1 MALFEKFKDTV
12 FLKSDSELEKKIK
25 VLKELKEKYPDNAE
39 IAQDLHIAELGLFG
53 ENEIMYE
60 LKHANIGM
68 YVIHDLNIAIDDM
81 KAQIDFVVVTRGYIY
96 FIECKNL
103 IGNITVNNNGDFI
116 REYTYGGKKI
126 KTGIYSPLRQS
137 DRHRDVFRKI
147 WNKHNGKLWSFFLDN
162 NFDTFYRSLV
172 VLAKKENILNT
183 KYAPKEVKNK
193 VIRSD
198 SLVRY
203 IENDL
208 KKIDKDYIDSNK
220 RTEKLAQWL
229 LSLNVEEEKDYAAE
243 YNLQEDKS
251 KEEKIDNT
259 VATEVEAKA
268 SEEKVKLSD
277 DEMRNKLK
285 AFRTETAKN
294 MNIPPYYVF
303 NNDEMEK
310 LLETMPKTLEELRTL
325 NILPAVKINTH
336 GKKIIEILNS

>member
-1 MALFEKFKDTV
+1 MALFEKFRDTV

-39 IAQDLHIAELGLFG
+39 IAHDLHITELGLVG

-68 YVIHDLNIAIDDM
+68 YVIHDLTIAIDDL
-81 KAQIDFVVVTRGYIY
+81 KAQIDFVIITRGYIY

-103 IGNITVNNNGDFI
+103 IGNITINNNGDFI
-116 REYTYGGKKI
+116 REYTYNGQKV
-126 KTGIYSPLRQS
+126 KTGIYSPLRQA

-147 WNKHNGKLWSFFLDN
+147 WNKSNGKLWSFFFDN

-183 KYAPKEVKNK
+183 KYAPKDVKNK

-198 SLVRY
+198 NLVRY
-203 IENDL
+203 IEDDL

-220 RTEKLAQWL
+220 RTEKLAKWL
-229 LSLNVEEEKDYAAE
+229 LSLNVEQETDYAAK
-243 YNLQEDKS
+243 YNIQES
-251 KEEKIDNT
+251 NTRLVEDNT
-259 VATEVEAKA
+259 VSVSEAKVVEEEVEI
-268 SEEKVKLSD
+268 SI

-285 AFRTETAKN
+285 VFRTETARK

-310 LLETMPKTLEELRTL
+310 LIEARPKSLEDLKAL
-325 NILPAVKINTH
+325 NILPSVKINTH
-336 GKKIIEILNS
+336 GKGIIEVLNS

>member
-68 YVIHDLNIAIDDM
+68 YVIHDLTIAIDDL
-81 KAQIDFVVVTRGYIY
+81 KAQIDFVIVTRGYIY

-116 REYTYGGKKI
+116 REYTYGGKKVR
-126 KTGIYSPLRQS
+126 TGIYSPLRQS

-172 VLAKKENILNT
+172 VMANKDNILNT
-183 KYAPKEVKNK
+183 KYAPKDVKSK

-243 YNLQEDKS
+243 YNLQEDNS

-259 VATEVEAKA
+259 VAPEVETKVF
-268 SEEKVKLSD
+268 EEKAKLSV

-303 NNDEMEK
+303 NNEEMEK

-325 NILPAVKINTH
+325 NILPVVKINTH
-336 GKKIIEILNS
+336 GKKIIEILNP